1 MGQVDALDV
10 SDGVDHWKA
19 AGLDLSPILYQPP
32 LASDAVRY
40 CREQQDHGL
49 EHALDQTLI
58 QLAEGSLKPR
68 LAVDVRPT
76 SEPSFSESIF
86 GDVNPVLGSIGA
98 LLGISIILALLV
110 MARNATVRRGSKSE
124 YEWDEYS
131 DYLDEDEDDYIDD
144 DADLNLNQPIKENTP
159 VETAGAQ
166 ATTSTQ
172 ATSTDG
178 WTKGS
183 DGVWW
188 WQNQEDGSWWY
199 KDANGEILQ
208 YK

>member
-1 MGQVDALDV
+1 
-10 SDGVDHWKA
+10 
-19 AGLDLSPILYQPP
+19 
-32 LASDAVRY
+32 
-40 CREQQDHGL
+40 
-49 EHALDQTLI
+49 
-58 QLAEGSLKPR
+58 
-68 LAVDVRPT
+68 
-76 SEPSFSESIF
+76 
-86 GDVNPVLGSIGA
+86 
-98 LLGISIILALLV
+98 
-110 MARNATVRRGSKSE
+110 MARNATVRRGSNSE

-166 ATTSTQ
+166 VTTSTQ